1 MTTLRK
7 LRKDNGLTQAELA
20 ELVGLSRKSVN
31 EYEQSAEIIDRIQYK
46 YLREYA
52 DLFGLTVIELITRI
66 ERESAEH
73 DTVSKSN

>member
-31 EYEQSAEIIDRIQYK
+31 EYEKSPEIIDRMQYK
-46 YLREYA
+46 YLKEYA
-52 DLFGLTVIELITRI
+52 DLFGLSVIELITRI
-66 ERESAEH
+66 EREVTEH
-73 DTVSKSN
+73 DTVSKSS

>member
-31 EYEQSAEIIDRIQYK
+31 EYEKSPEIIDRMQYK
-46 YLREYA
+46 YLKEYA

-66 ERESAEH
+66 EKEVEH
-73 DTVSKSN
+73 DTVSKSS

>member
-31 EYEQSAEIIDRIQYK
+31 EYEKSSEIIDRMQYK
-46 YLREYA
+46 YLKEYA

-66 ERESAEH
+66 EKEVEH

>member
-31 EYEQSAEIIDRIQYK
+31 EYEQSVEIIDRIQYK

-66 ERESAEH
+66 EKESVEH